1 MAPTG
6 LIVEQALEPVASVEN
21 GPVYVVAP
29 KVTAD
34 PVVFDTSTP
43 RVTDEPTVVSGNVRV
58 VGLAVTLPATPVPC
72 RLTVWVVGVELS
84 VIVRVPVL
92 APAADGVKV
101 IGIVQDWPARMP
113 KHPKV
118 LEASAKSFPVICMVL
133 TFNVSVA
140 EAELVTVTLSGWL

>member
-1 MAPTG
+1 
-6 LIVEQALEPVASVEN
+6 
-21 GPVYVVAP
+21 VVAP
-29 KVTAD
+29 NVTAA
-34 PVVFDTSTP
+34 PVEFDTRTP
-43 RVTDEPTVVSGNVRV
+43 KVTDEPTVVRGNVRV
-58 VGLAVTLPATPVPC
+58 EGLAVTLPATPVPC

-101 IGIVQDWPARMP
+101 IGIVQDWPATMP

-118 LEASAKSFPVICMVL
+118 LEANAKSFPVICMVL
-133 TFNVSVA
+133 TFKVSVA